1 MINRFEDKIEEIMQ
15 RGGVGFWILCTIFA
29 VGFYGLL
36 WFSMALGVAFNL

>member
-1 MINRFEDKIEEIMQ
+1 MNRLEDKIEEIMQ
-15 RGGVGFWILCTIFA
+15 RGGVGFWILCAVFA

>member
-1 MINRFEDKIEEIMQ
+1 MNRLEDKIEEIMQ